1 MEATMHP
8 LQSNGGNDYT
18 TESPFTT
25 ASSLFDTRL
34 AELKSFYI
42 ALRSP
47 VLQNQVEEDEIFTNI
62 IQLAIDDYG
71 VGQGELAGII
81 QTQNSTVGR
90 WRQGTS
96 VPSVY
101 ARPGV
106 LAAIASA
113 VSQHIDEREKNNSLT

>member
-1 MEATMHP
+1 MHSV
-8 LQSNGGNDYT
+8 QSNGGNDYT
-18 TESPFTT
+18 PERELLTIR
-25 ASSLFDTRL
+25 SLFDTRL

-42 ALRSP
+42 ALLSP
-47 VLQNQVEEDEIFTNI
+47 VLQNQVEDDEIFTNV

-71 VGQGELAGII
+71 VGQGELAGIL
-81 QTQNSTVGR
+81 QTQTSTVGR
-90 WRQGTS
+90 WRQGAS

-113 VSQHIDEREKNNSLT
+113 VSQHIKTREST